1 MGCDIHSYAEI
12 RKNKKWEM
20 VSGAF
25 SHSHKKNHPFETRDY
40 GVFGFLANVRNLS
53 EVPNI
58 KEPTNELPDNV
69 SKEVKE
75 VWEDWGPDG
84 HALSWLTLKELL
96 DFDYDQIF
104 WDRRVKKQRPNGGW
118 NYAARAESGEGR
130 HLSVREFLGESIFFE
145 RLETL
150 KALGEPEDVR
160 IIFWFF

>member
-1 MGCDIHSYAEI
+1 MRYTQLCRS
-12 RKNKKWEM
+12 KKEQE
-20 VSGAF
+20 VVTGAF

-104 WDRRVKKQRPNGGW
+104 WDRRVRKQLPYSKWHG
-118 NYAARAESGEGR
+118 AARAENGEGR
-130 HLSVREFLGESIFFE
+130 YLSIREFLGESHFFDV
-145 RLETL
+145 LETL
-150 KALGEPEDVR
+150 KGLGAPENVR
-160 IIFWFF
+160 IIFWFFN